1 MINTFLKAKHWQ
13 LFLLIFAL
21 PFVIYIG
28 WLISFFTDFIGNI
41 DYYESSDFPAELFNG
56 IIYMVLLMM
65 IPLVI
70 QYIWFWSMA
79 MGLQK
84 KLPVGMK
91 MKTGLFKAFFI
102 IPIVYGLLYLLF
114 MVSFFGSI
122 DNLGNLENLEN
133 LDVIGD
139 SQLVLFIVALMFFLG
154 LSLFVT
160 FCTFYQYWFIAKT
173 IKSAEL
179 QKDAKFS
186 EFVGE
191 FFLVWFYP
199 IGVWILQPTIN
210 KLVAEDT
217 PELK

>member
-28 WLISFFTDFIGNI
+28 WLISFFSDFFGNI
-41 DYYESSDFPAELFNG
+41 DYYDSSDFPIELFNG
-56 IIYMVLLMM
+56 IIYMILLMM
-65 IPLVI
+65 IPVVI

-84 KLPVGMK
+84 KLPPGMT

-102 IPIVYGLLYLLF
+102 IPIVYGALYLLF
-114 MVSFFGSI
+114 IVSF
-122 DNLGNLENLEN
+122 LGNIENLENLEN
-133 LDVIGD
+133 LEDFESIGFMI
-139 SQLVLFIVALMFFLG
+139 LGFMFFLG

-160 FCTFYQYWFIAKT
+160 FCTFYQFWFIAKT

-179 QKDAKFS
+179 QRDAKFS

-210 KLVAEDT
+210 KLVAEDN